1 MPRMSNQ
8 TVADADGHDNPR
20 RLSLDGQPTTRPS
33 RFAWYGRLSTKD
45 KQDPTLSFPSQ
56 QEACLRKVE
65 ELAGRIVVEFTD
77 QESGRRDDRAAWS
90 DLVREARDAETRRFD
105 AVVIY
110 STSRLARD
118 LFRALAYE
126 RELARAG
133 VEVYYAVAAGDQ
145 TSPEGRLVRHIFQA
159 LDQFEVEKLGRE
171 TRRGQIENA
180 RQGYRN
186 GGRAPY
192 GYRLE
197 RHPHPDPRRARA
209 GDHKSRLVP
218 DSEQALVIVQIFE
231 HYLAGRGFKEIA
243 DHLNRPGGPP
253 PPRHVDSRR
262 NTAGKWSK
270 TTIRAILENPVYTG
284 RLYWNRLDFR
294 RAKLGEGP
302 VVRRDDHEWIES
314 QRRHEALIPDDWF
327 ERTAAELDKRRRSE
341 GSKRRS
347 SQRRFYQL
355 RGIVHCATGH
365 NPLRMHGKERKGIT
379 YYACSYRISYGDK
392 AAEALGHGKWQ
403 YVREDMLVDVIDGF
417 FEQHVFGPQR
427 IARLREQHASLATEI
442 ATEHHDDRGRIER
455 QRADVEQRI
464 ELQLRA
470 IEAGVEPALVR
481 ERIKALKAEQDEIEA
496 ALASLAATHS
506 NNGTVDVD
514 QACEIL
520 DSLPDLTEALAKAA
534 PEIRRRVFDAFRL
547 SVALDR
553 NAHQIRVKALVSSA
567 FTKARDLQSLVANG
581 SIAGAGFEP
590 ATSGL

>member
-1 MPRMSNQ
+1 MR
-8 TVADADGHDNPR
+8 
-20 RLSLDGQPTTRPS
+20 

-45 KQDPTLSFPSQ
+45 KQDRTLSFPSQ
-56 QEACLRKVE
+56 RDACARKVE
-65 ELAGRIVVEFTD
+65 ELGGRIVTDFTD
-77 QESGRRDDRAAWS
+77 QESGRRDDRQAWS
-90 DLVREARDAETRRFD
+90 DLVREARNDGNRFD

-133 VEVYYAVAAGDQ
+133 VEVFYAVAAGDQ

-171 TRRGQIENA
+171 TRRGQTENA

-197 RHPHPDPRRARA
+197 REPHPDPRRARA
-209 GDHKSRLVP
+209 GDRKSRLAP
-218 DSEQALVIVQIFE
+218 DPDQAQVVAEIFDR
-231 HYLAGRGFKEIA
+231 YLAGWGFKEIA
-243 DHLNRPGGPP
+243 NHLNRPGGPP
-253 PPRHVDSRR
+253 PPQHVDSSR

-294 RAKLGEGP
+294 QAKLGEGP
-302 VVRRDDHEWIES
+302 VVRRAEEEWVES
-314 QRRHEALIPDDWF
+314 QKRHEAIVPDDWF
-327 ERTAAELDKRRRSE
+327 ERAAAELNKRSRSEGARRRSP
-341 GSKRRS
+341 
-347 SQRRFYQL
+347 QRRFYQL

-392 AAEALGHGKWQ
+392 AAEAQGHGKWQ
-403 YVREDMLVDVIDGF
+403 YVREDALLAVIDGF
-417 FEQHVFGPQR
+417 FEQHVFGQQR
-427 IARLREQHASLATEI
+427 IARFLE
-442 ATEHHDDRGRIER
+442 
-455 QRADVEQRI
+455 QRATLEGELRSEGRDERTRLERRLTDVDQRV

-470 IEAGVEPALVR
+470 IEAGVDPTLVR
-481 ERIKALKAEQDEIEA
+481 DRVETLKAERDELQA
-496 ALASLAATHS
+496 ALGELDDARRTDTAIDL
-506 NNGTVDVD
+506 DD
-514 QACEIL
+514 ACEIL
-520 DSLPDLTEALAKAA
+520 DSLPNLTEALAAA
-534 PEIRRRVFDAFRL
+534 DPELRRRVFDAFRL
-547 SVALDR
+547 AVALDR
-553 NAHQIRVKALVSSA
+553 NAGQIRVKALISSA
-567 FTKARDLQSLVANG
+567 FTKTCDLQNLVANG

>member
-1 MPRMSNQ
+1 MR
-8 TVADADGHDNPR
+8 
-20 RLSLDGQPTTRPS
+20 

-45 KQDPTLSFPSQ
+45 KQDRTLSFPSQ
-56 QEACLRKVE
+56 RDACARKVE
-65 ELAGRIVVEFTD
+65 ELGGRIVTDFTD
-77 QESGRRDDRAAWS
+77 QESGRRDDRQAWS
-90 DLVREARDAETRRFD
+90 DLVREARNDGNRFD

-133 VEVYYAVAAGDQ
+133 VEVFYAVAAGDQ

-171 TRRGQIENA
+171 TRRGQTENA

-197 RHPHPDPRRARA
+197 REPHPDPRRARA
-209 GDHKSRLVP
+209 GDRKSRLAP
-218 DSEQALVIVQIFE
+218 DPDQAQVVAEIFDR
-231 HYLAGRGFKEIA
+231 YLAGWGFKEIA
-243 DHLNRPGGPP
+243 NHLNRPGGPP
-253 PPRHVDSRR
+253 PPQHVDSSR

-294 RAKLGEGP
+294 QAKLGEGP
-302 VVRRDDHEWIES
+302 VVRRAEEEWVES
-314 QRRHEALIPDDWF
+314 QKRHEAIAPDDWF
-327 ERTAAELDKRRRSE
+327 ERAAAELNKRSRSEGARRRSP
-341 GSKRRS
+341 
-347 SQRRFYQL
+347 QRRFYQL

-392 AAEALGHGKWQ
+392 AAEAQGHGKWQ
-403 YVREDMLVDVIDGF
+403 YVREDALLAVIDGF
-417 FEQHVFGPQR
+417 FEQHVFGQQR
-427 IARLREQHASLATEI
+427 IARFLE
-442 ATEHHDDRGRIER
+442 
-455 QRADVEQRI
+455 QRATLEGELRSEGRDERTRLERRLTDVDQRV

-470 IEAGVEPALVR
+470 IEAGVDPTLVR
-481 ERIKALKAEQDEIEA
+481 DRVETLKAERDELQA
-496 ALASLAATHS
+496 ALGELDDARRTDTAIDL
-506 NNGTVDVD
+506 DD
-514 QACEIL
+514 ACEIL
-520 DSLPDLTEALAKAA
+520 DSLPNLTEALAAA
-534 PEIRRRVFDAFRL
+534 DPELRRRVFDAFRL
-547 SVALDR
+547 AVALDR
-553 NAHQIRVKALVSSA
+553 NAGQIRVKALISSA
-567 FTKARDLQSLVANG
+567 FTKTCDLQNLVANG

>member
-1 MPRMSNQ
+1 MR
-8 TVADADGHDNPR
+8 
-20 RLSLDGQPTTRPS
+20 

-45 KQDPTLSFPSQ
+45 KQDRTLSFPSQ
-56 QEACLRKVE
+56 RDACARKVE
-65 ELAGRIVVEFTD
+65 ELGGRIVTDFTD
-77 QESGRRDDRAAWS
+77 QESGRRDDRQAWS
-90 DLVREARDAETRRFD
+90 DLVREARNDGNRFD

-133 VEVYYAVAAGDQ
+133 VEVFYAVAAGDQ

-171 TRRGQIENA
+171 TRRGQTENA

-197 RHPHPDPRRARA
+197 REPHPDPRRARA
-209 GDHKSRLVP
+209 GDRKSRLAP
-218 DSEQALVIVQIFE
+218 DPDQAQVVAEIFDR
-231 HYLAGRGFKEIA
+231 YLAGWGFKEIA
-243 DHLNRPGGPP
+243 NHLNRPGGPP
-253 PPRHVDSRR
+253 PPQHVDSSR

-294 RAKLGEGP
+294 QAKLGEGP
-302 VVRRDDHEWIES
+302 VVRRAEEEWVES
-314 QRRHEALIPDDWF
+314 QKRHEAIVPDDWF
-327 ERTAAELDKRRRSE
+327 ERAAAELNKRSRSEGARRRSP
-341 GSKRRS
+341 
-347 SQRRFYQL
+347 QRRFYQL

-392 AAEALGHGKWQ
+392 AAEAQGHGKWQ
-403 YVREDMLVDVIDGF
+403 YVREEDALLAVIDGF
-417 FEQHVFGPQR
+417 FEQHVFGQQR
-427 IARLREQHASLATEI
+427 IARFLE
-442 ATEHHDDRGRIER
+442 
-455 QRADVEQRI
+455 QRATLEGELRSEGRDERTRLERRLTDVDQRV

-470 IEAGVEPALVR
+470 IEAGVDPTLVR
-481 ERIKALKAEQDEIEA
+481 DRVETLKAERDELQA
-496 ALASLAATHS
+496 ALGELDDARRTDTAIDL
-506 NNGTVDVD
+506 DD
-514 QACEIL
+514 ACEIL
-520 DSLPDLTEALAKAA
+520 DSLPNLTEALAAA
-534 PEIRRRVFDAFRL
+534 DPELRRRVFDAFRL
-547 SVALDR
+547 AVALDR
-553 NAHQIRVKALVSSA
+553 NAGQIRVKALISSA
-567 FTKARDLQSLVANG
+567 FTKTCDLQNLVANG